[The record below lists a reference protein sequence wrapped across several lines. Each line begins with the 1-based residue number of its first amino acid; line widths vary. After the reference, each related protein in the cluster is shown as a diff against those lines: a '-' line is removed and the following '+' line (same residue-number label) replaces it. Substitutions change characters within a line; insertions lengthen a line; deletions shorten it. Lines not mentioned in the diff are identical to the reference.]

1 VSPATRGRRPLGST
15 YRLQLGGLGFAGAFD
30 LVGYL
35 HDLGVETLYVSP
47 VLTAA
52 PGSTHGYD
60 VVDPTRLD
68 PALGTARE
76 FGALLAELAAHEMRL
91 LIDIVPNHMA
101 TDPTNSW
108 WWDTLRRG
116 EESDYSATFDIDWP
130 AQNGKVLV
138 PTLAE
143 PLRGLLDRG
152 AVSLVADAEKQELE
166 LDGQRF
172 PLAPG
177 SVRSARTARSPA
189 AWEAVL
195 ARQHFRP
202 AYWRVSNDEGNYR
215 RFFDIDGLIGVRVED
230 PDVFDATHRLILE
243 LAEDE
248 RIAGWRVD
256 HIDGLADPA
265 AYIERLRADLARH
278 GAPEAVVL
286 IEKILAAGEVVRSGW
301 AVDGT
306 TGYEFADLAGGLFV
320 QPEGAATVERAAA
333 LITGDDRPFSE
344 LALEAKRAV
353 LQRSFRSPLHR
364 LVGLVAD
371 ALAAEVPGHDLSDV
385 VIGDAWRELTVHLDA
400 YRTYLDRGAVDR
412 LDRVRLQR
420 AATAAMAYL
429 DAEGR
434 RALSYICA
442 GLLHVRTGAE
452 TEQATDRW
460 LEVTRR
466 WQQLTGAVTAKGVED
481 TATYRFS
488 GLLGHAEVGCDPAN
502 PASEPPEFAAAIGAR
517 GRRHPSSLNATST
530 HDSKRSEDV
539 RARLFALSEVP
550 DEWNR
555 LTKRWHRR
563 HGQVVARAGG
573 PDGHDELVVYQTVF
587 ALWPVGGSH
596 LPPGE
601 CSRVQDYMVK
611 AAREGK
617 RRTSWVD
624 PNEHYERSL
633 RSFVHRLVR
642 SDDNPFGSEME
653 RLVARIGPAA
663 VTNSLA
669 LSVLKAVCPGV
680 PDIYQ
685 GTELWDLSLTDPDN
699 RRPVDFA
706 SRRALLARLPGCDAP
721 PDERT
726 AGADELLSAWNDGR
740 IKLYV
745 LRALLH
751 LRRAEPALFDR
762 GSYQLLETRGPMR
775 DHLMAIAR
783 QSGRTW
789 VVALVPRLTLSRVG
803 PARFPV
809 GSRVWG
815 GTTVRL
821 PSPAPRSF
829 TDVLTG
835 GRHDVPNGVLQA
847 GRVLGTLPV
856 AVLRP

>member
-1 VSPATRGRRPLGST
+1 MSSARRRRPLGST
-15 YRLQLGGLGFAGAFD
+15 YRLQLAGLGFAGAID

-47 VLTAA
+47 VLAA
-52 PGSTHGYD
+52 VPGSTHGYD
-60 VVDPTRLD
+60 VIDPTRFD
-68 PALGTARE
+68 PALGPGADFE
-76 FGALLAELAAHEMRL
+76 ALLAELAAHDMRL

-101 TDPTNSW
+101 TDPANSW

-116 EESDYSATFDIDWP
+116 EQSEFSPIFDIDWP
-130 AQNGKVLV
+130 AQSGKVLV

-143 PLRGLLDRG
+143 PLHDLLDDG
-152 AVSLVADAEKQELE
+152 AVSVVPDAGARELHI
-166 LDGQRF
+166 DGQRF
-172 PLAPG
+172 PLGPG
-177 SVRSARTARSPA
+177 SVPQAQKAGSPA
-189 AWEAVL
+189 AWEALL

-202 AYWRVSNDEGNYR
+202 AYWKVSNDEGNYR

-230 PDVFDATHRLILE
+230 PAVFDATHRFLLG
-243 LAEDE
+243 LAGDE

-265 AYIERLRADLARH
+265 AYSRRLRAELARH

-286 IEKILAAGEVVRSGW
+286 IEKILAAGEVVPSGW

-306 TGYEFADLAGGLFV
+306 TGYEFAALGGGLFV
-320 QPEGAATVERAAA
+320 QPEGAAAVERAAA
-333 LITGDDRPFSE
+333 LITGVDRTFSQ
-344 LALEAKRAV
+344 LALEAKRGV

-364 LVGLVAD
+364 LVSMIAA
-371 ALAAEVPGHDLSDV
+371 ALAAEVPGHDLSEV
-385 VIGDAWRELTVHLDA
+385 VIAEALGELTVHLDA

-412 LDRVRLQR
+412 HDRARLQR
-420 AATAAMAYL
+420 AAAAALPYL

-434 RALSYICA
+434 RALGYIGA
-442 GLLHVRTGAE
+442 GLLRVYTDSEATDG
-452 TEQATDRW
+452 TDRW
-460 LEVTRR
+460 LEVARR

-488 GLLGHAEVGCDPAN
+488 GLLGHADVGCDPGD
-502 PASEPPEFAAAIGAR
+502 PVSTPPEFVAATGAR
-517 GRRHPSSLNATST
+517 GRRRPSSLNATST

-550 DEWNR
+550 DEWER
-555 LTKRWHRR
+555 LTARWHRR
-563 HGQVVARAGG
+563 HGRAVARAGG
-573 PDGHDELVVYQTVF
+573 PDGHDELVAYQTVF
-587 ALWPVGGSH
+587 ALWPVGASR
-596 LPPGE
+596 LPADE
-601 CSRVQDYMVK
+601 RRRVQAYMVK
-611 AAREGK
+611 AAREAK

-633 RSFVHRLVR
+633 RSFVQGLAR
-642 SDDNPFGSEME
+642 SNDNLFGSEME

-706 SRRALLARLPGCDAP
+706 SRRALLAGLPRCDAP
-721 PDERT
+721 PVERK
-726 AGADELLSAWNDGR
+726 AGAGELLSAWSDGR

-762 GSYQLLETRGPMR
+762 GSYQLLEARGPR
-775 DHLMAIAR
+775 REHVMAIAR
-783 QSGRTW
+783 RRGSAW
-789 VVALVPRLTLSRVG
+789 LVAVVPRLTLGRVG

-821 PSPAPRSF
+821 PPSAPHSF
-829 TDVLTG
+829 SDVLTG
-835 GRHDVPNGVLQA
+835 GTVDSRTGVLQV
-847 GRVLGTLPV
+847 GEVLRTLPV
-856 AVLRP
+856 AVLVA